1 MVHRLLRYYPIFLFI
16 FSAYVVYQWMSNLA
30 SPFYAAIEWVTAMER
45 GDYGRAMEL
54 SLWQG
59 KRPTEEDLRVLAAS
73 FKAYPEWKEKTF
85 KQLVRSAYSLSRG
98 EEGPA
103 GWFHVRRPP
112 FSLSMKVE
120 IPSVYLKA
128 EGEGWENTHLTFLP
142 LYGDKGESKALTSTN
157 GIVGPLLPIPQT
169 IRMEKDTKW
178 GRIVESRRI
187 DYEKMWGEELLSFLP
202 LTPYS
207 SFTVM
212 TDVDGATL
220 WIDGEEAGEVK
231 GSYEAGPL
239 PYEPHSVRLRKVYP
253 WGTATG
259 DLTWLRPGEKEVFLS
274 MDPVTP
280 TLVQELGAT
289 IRDYLDGWVNAG
301 RDMDSSAFV
310 KVEDGLRKILEEEL
324 NGAQPNRLE
333 GGFVR
338 FDLDPSSI
346 TLMDQKD
353 GTYRA
358 SVVGREIDDQLR
370 WVTPEGS
377 VVKEFPEE
385 SDWRYTLHYEPG
397 NGWRIE
403 DMTPLTDR
411 RGGEGFLTFHSF
423 NYLRFAT
430 DAGYPPFESWKDGEL
445 TGFDIEFLTMLAKEE
460 NRIFTLSDMPY
471 HQILEKMKEGE
482 MDGMIAGL
490 EAGKIKEPGSFL
502 RSAPYLVLEE
512 KALMVSPC
520 LVSSSWMDQVR
531 RVGLMSDSP
540 SISALNQWVKE
551 GEGREAIPFSLIEE
565 GIKALKEGKIDV
577 FLIDP
582 DLLLPEEKEGLFTQ
596 SWPGLPK
603 REFFLLLQPTLGE
616 LLPALNE
623 GIKRMTESSSVIQD
637 LKRKYLRPSPS
648 SPLAFLP
655 SL

>member
-16 FSAYVVYQWMSNLA
+16 FSAYVAYQWMSNLA

-45 GDYGRAMEL
+45 GDYRRATEL

-98 EEGPA
+98 EEGPG

-128 EGEGWENTHLTFLP
+128 EGEGWENTHLSFLP
-142 LYGDKGESKALTSTN
+142 LYGDKGESKTLISTN
-157 GIVGPLLPIPQT
+157 GIIGPLLPIPQT

-207 SFTVM
+207 SFTVK

-231 GSYEAGPL
+231 GGYEAGPL
-239 PYEPHSVRLRKVYP
+239 PYEPHSVQLRKVYP

-259 DLTWLRPGEKEVFLS
+259 ALTWLRPGEKEVVLS

-280 TLVQELGAT
+280 TLVQELGET
-289 IRDYLDGWVNAG
+289 IRDYLDGWVIAG
-301 RDMDSSAFV
+301 RKMDPSSFV

-324 NGAQPNRLE
+324 NGTQPNRLE

-346 TLMDQKD
+346 ILMDQKD

-358 SVVGREIDDQLR
+358 SVEGREIDDRLR
-370 WVTPEGS
+370 WVTPEGR
-377 VVKEFPEE
+377 VVKEFPGE

-411 RGGEGFLTFHSF
+411 RGGEGLLTFHSF

-445 TGFDIEFLTMLAKEE
+445 TGFDIEFLTILAKEE
-460 NRIFTLSDMPY
+460 NRNFTLSDMPY
-471 HQILEKMKEGE
+471 HQILEKMKKGE
-482 MDGMIAGL
+482 IDGLIAGL
-490 EAGKIKEPGSFL
+490 EAGKIKESGGFL
-502 RSAPYLVLEE
+502 PSAPYLVLEE
-512 KALMVSPC
+512 KALMVSPA
-520 LVSSSWMDQVR
+520 LLSASWMDQVK

-540 SISALNQWVKE
+540 SISILNQWLKE
-551 GEGREAIPFSLIEE
+551 KEGREVISYSLIEE
-565 GIKALKEGKIDV
+565 GIKALKEGKMDV

-582 DLLLPEEKEGLFTQ
+582 DTLLPGEKEGLLIR

-603 REFFLLLQPTLGE
+603 REFILLLQPSLKE

-623 GIKRMTESSSVIQD
+623 GIKRMTENSSVIKD